1 MMILSQNIPIFK
13 QKACPMNIILLF
25 LLLASSVAFSGASNE
40 DLGKI
45 MTGAV
50 VEQGLNMTPLFA
62 LAFCIALFFIFI
74 QKKPQKTIQVCGSLV
89 AIVFA
94 VGLVTWILDFMAS
107 HAFVFIMLGIGLV
120 FGCLILFMVF
130 SPPSPPKKQNEYDP
144 QKDKNN
150 PFYEGP
156 R

>member
-1 MMILSQNIPIFK
+1 MNKILP
-13 QKACPMNIILLF
+13 F
-25 LLLASSVAFSGASNE
+25 LLLASSFAFSGASNE
-40 DLGKI
+40 DLGEI

-74 QKKPQKTIQVCGSLV
+74 QKKPQKTLQVCGSLV

-107 HAFVFIMLGIGLV
+107 HAFVFILLGIGLV

>member
-1 MMILSQNIPIFK
+1 MNKILP
-13 QKACPMNIILLF
+13 F

-74 QKKPQKTIQVCGSLV
+74 QKKSQKTIQVCGSLF
-89 AIVFA
+89 ALVFA
-94 VGLVTWILDFMAS
+94 IGLVTWILDFIAS
-107 HAFVFIMLGIGLV
+107 HAFVFFLLGAGLV

-130 SPPSPPKKQNEYDP
+130 SPPSPPKKQNEYEA

>member
-1 MMILSQNIPIFK
+1 
-13 QKACPMNIILLF
+13 
-25 LLLASSVAFSGASNE
+25 
-40 DLGKI
+40 

-74 QKKPQKTIQVCGSLV
+74 QKKPQKTMQVCGSLV
-89 AIVFA
+89 ALVFA
-94 VGLVTWILDFMAS
+94 IGLVTWILDFIAS
-107 HAFVFIMLGIGLV
+107 HAFVFFLLGAGLV

-144 QKDKNN
+144 QNDKNN